1 MNVSCLLSNYLFD
14 DEPYKPGESEEDIL
28 RHDGV
33 VDVRAGVH
41 QLLSQ
46 PLVATIWRSKESK
59 VHLKIP
65 EDGVE
70 GRDDLAGEPDIG
82 QGSRLEIM
90 LQETKRVKI
99 L

>member
-46 PLVATIWRSKESK
+46 PLVATI
-59 VHLKIP
+59 
-65 EDGVE
+65 
-70 GRDDLAGEPDIG
+70 
-82 QGSRLEIM
+82 
-90 LQETKRVKI
+90 
-99 L
+99 